1 MPPAPFYLD
10 WAFWAVVAAGISI
23 ILSQLPPVL
32 SWFKIA
38 EIDLDVYSK
47 VSITHKVGNPNL
59 QLHLIITNVG
69 GRKVRVE
76 DINVTLTREGGE
88 LVSLP
93 AQNYLQNQH
102 DEKVSL
108 LVPFSL
114 SPTKEWAHI
123 VNFLNYFDRIDGNN
137 YQRIEDEMRKHLRDN
152 LETLREQPDPIFEH
166 DSALVTEAIEFF
178 NSQFI
183 WESGEYIMFVNVCTS
198 DELANISKEFRFTIF
213 ESHTDQL
220 KKITEDYKAG
230 AGIYWT
236 PSNPSSPLNV
246 ILPISETK

>member
-1 MPPAPFYLD
+1 MPPTPLYLD

-32 SWFKIA
+32 SWFRTAK
-38 EIDLDVYSK
+38 IDLDVYSK

-76 DINVTLTREGGE
+76 GINVTLTREGGE

-102 DEKVSL
+102 DKNVSL

-137 YQRIEDEMRKHLRDN
+137 YQRIEDEMRTHLRDN
-152 LETLREQPDPIFEH
+152 LETLKEQPHSTLEH
-166 DSALVTEAIEFF
+166 DVALVTEAIEFF
-178 NSQFI
+178 NSKFI
-183 WESGEYIMFVNVCTS
+183 WKSGEYIMLVNVCTS

-220 KKITEDYKAG
+220 KQITEYYKTG
-230 AGIYWT
+230 GGIYWT
-236 PSNPSSPLNV
+236 PSIPLNV
-246 ILPISETK
+246 VLPILETK

>member
-1 MPPAPFYLD
+1 MQPTPLYLN

-23 ILSQLPPVL
+23 VLSQLPPVL
-32 SWFKIA
+32 SWFRTAKIN
-38 EIDLDVYSK
+38 LDVYSK
-47 VSITHKVGNPNL
+47 IYITHKIGNPNL

-76 DINVTLTREGGE
+76 GINVTLTREGAE
-88 LVSLP
+88 LASLP
-93 AQNYLQNQH
+93 AQSYLQNQQ
-102 DEKVSL
+102 DKNVSL

-123 VNFLNYFDRIDGNN
+123 TNFLNYFDRIDGNN
-137 YQRIEDEMRKHLRDN
+137 YQRIEDAMRAHLNDN
-152 LETLREQPDPIFEH
+152 FETLNEQAPQPLEH
-166 DSALVTEAIEFF
+166 DPALVTEAIEFF
-178 NSQFI
+178 NSKFI
-183 WESGEYIMFVNVCTS
+183 WESGEYTMLINVYTS

-220 KKITEDYKAG
+220 KKITEDYKIG

-236 PSNPSSPLNV
+236 PNIQPNV
-246 ILPISETK
+246 FLPISESP